1 MDRTLTLL
9 ICGAVMLL
17 LYIIALG
24 LIFSDLWAG
33 VRKAKVRGEFRTS
46 DGYKKTIDKIA
57 RYFNMIFALS
67 LVDIAQL
74 SLIFFLYYF
83 YRVDIWMV
91 PWFTLF
97 AVGYV
102 AWVEVHSIWEPAD
115 VKERKQQEEYTRAIE
130 QLIKQCGSVDAVLQ
144 AIKNKEEKNNG

>member
-144 AIKNKEEKNNG
+144 AIKNKEEKDNG

>member
-1 MDRTLTLL
+1 
-9 ICGAVMLL
+9 MLL